1 MSAKRQSVEG
11 SGSYIQIFVLCP
23 FYKRDDG
30 KRRIVCEGFV
40 ENGNI
45 ELAYRLESLFRKQ
58 MEIFCCK
65 HYQKCEVYR
74 MLMEKYKE
82 D

>member
-1 MSAKRQSVEG
+1 MHKEGRVGG

-30 KRRIVCEGFV
+30 RRRIVCEGIV
-40 ENGNI
+40 EDSNVS
-45 ELAYRLESLFRKQ
+45 LSYRYDKQFRQQ

-65 HYQKCEVYR
+65 DYKKCEVYR
-74 MLMEKYKE
+74 MLMEKYQ

>member
-40 ENGNI
+40 ENSNI

-58 MEIFCCK
+58 MEVFCCK

>member
-58 MEIFCCK
+58 MEVFCCK